1 MLHGIGEEVYHYL
14 FESRPIAHDQLG
26 DIRSMTHGNRDL
38 LLLGRD
44 FQKGFHLV
52 NQCPDVDLLPLDL

>member
-14 FESRPIAHDQLG
+14 FESRPIAHNRFG
-26 DIRSMTHGNRDL
+26 DVRAMTHDNRDL

-44 FQKGFHLV
+44 FQKGSRLV
-52 NQCPDVDLLPLDL
+52 NQCSDVGRLPLDL